1 MIQIIKTMKLLNII
15 LILSVAILLI
25 LIVSCKPSE
34 TTSTPT
40 PPETPKPPTPP
51 TEMPNK
57 NDLSAL
63 IGHTWKLVG
72 MTFYEKDQYIMRPED
87 EKGLT
92 ISFNEGGKL
101 NYTLTV
107 NKCMGSYSAE
117 VETMKIDKLGACTKM
132 CCDSEFAGEF
142 QEVLTGAKSYK
153 IHGDQ
158 YLNINCEEKILKLEK
173 VEK

>member
-1 MIQIIKTMKLLNII
+1 MKLLKQF
-15 LILSVAILLI
+15 LFLSVT
-25 LIVSCKPSE
+25 IVFITSCKPSE

-40 PPETPKPPTPP
+40 PPTPPTTP
-51 TEMPNK
+51 TEMPSE

-72 MTFYEKDQYIMRPED
+72 MTFYEKDQYIMRPEK

-107 NKCMGSYSAE
+107 NRCMGTYSAE
-117 VETMKIDKLGACTKM
+117 AETMKINELGACTKM
-132 CCDSEFAGEF
+132 CCDSEFARDF

-153 IHGDQ
+153 VHGDQ
-158 YLNINCEEKILKLEK
+158 YLDINCEEKILKLEK
-173 VEK
+173 VNE